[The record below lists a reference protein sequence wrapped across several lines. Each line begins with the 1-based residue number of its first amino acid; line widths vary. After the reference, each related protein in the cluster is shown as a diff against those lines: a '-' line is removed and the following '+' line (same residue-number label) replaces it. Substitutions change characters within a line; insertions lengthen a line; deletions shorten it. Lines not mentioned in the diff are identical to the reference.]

1 MGSNATTTKIAR
13 MVPDSGRVKNPVG
26 SPPKISIDRR
36 ALDSTKEPRTNA
48 NTIGPGSKPAF
59 FIR

>member
-1 MGSNATTTKIAR
+1 MAPEIGLVMK
-13 MVPDSGRVKNPVG
+13 PVG
-26 SPPKISIDRR
+26 SPPKISSERR
-36 ALDSTKEPRTNA
+36 VLDSMIVPSTNA